1 MDAPRV
7 LVIDDSTTLR
17 KLVEIAMRGTGCTV
31 DFAAN
36 GSDGVS
42 RARANRPDVVLLD
55 YLLPDLRSAEVC
67 QRLHDDA
74 ATSRIPVVI
83 MSANQSSVLDDFR
96 MFSSVVG
103 FIGKP
108 FTAPEIRSRLE
119 GVVRRADRLS
129 GGAAPV
135 NAHPPLAA
143 ASTVDDTHE
152 AHAALQLRGDLV
164 ATPLLDVL
172 RLLTASHAT
181 GTLVIEVA
189 SHSEPVARIWLRRG
203 AIVLCAGPDDASARA
218 LTPELRDRVARN
230 LAAGKPALVTLAE
243 AGALHAANLPLELHA
258 ASVRVLG
265 DVLDARSG
273 RFAWHPAAA
282 LPDFVDAFGRQLSLT
297 AVALDHGRR
306 AAAAPPG
313 MLEHAY
319 DRTPKFS
326 DKLAG
331 ARLTG
336 DEQRVLAFLDGQ
348 ATGRDIV
355 ARAKLP
361 ADQAAAILSR
371 LSAAD
376 LIHQVAPRTARMLA
390 VHGEDGELVAAL
402 RARLSRTTPPIE
414 VIELDPHRSLAAA
427 ILEAR
432 PLAVMVSAGALTPH
446 VLEHELPIIA
456 RDSTTAIICV
466 LDSSDPQLA
475 ARMLRGGLHA
485 VLAKPIHVSEIER
498 VLSR

>member
-36 GSDGVS
+36 GNDGVS

-74 ATSRIPVVI
+74 TTSRVPVVI
-83 MSANQSSVLDDFR
+83 MSANEPSVLEDFR

-119 GVVRRADRLS
+119 GVVRRADRLNS
-129 GGAAPV
+129 GVIPV
-135 NAHPPLAA
+135 PGQRPLAA
-143 ASTVDDTHE
+143 ASTVDDSHE
-152 AHAALQLRGDLV
+152 AHAALQLRGDL
-164 ATPLLDVL
+164 AGTPLLEVL

-181 GTLVIEVA
+181 GTLEVA

-203 AIVLCAGPDDASARA
+203 AIVLCSSPSEASASA

-230 LAAGKPALVTLAE
+230 LAVGKPALVTLAE
-243 AGALHAANLPLELHA
+243 AGALHAANLPLELHG
-258 ASVRVLG
+258 ASLRVLG
-265 DVLDARSG
+265 DALDARSG
-273 RFAWHPAAA
+273 RFVWQPAAA

-297 AVALDHGRR
+297 AVALDHARR
-306 AAAAPPG
+306 AVAAPPPG
-313 MLEHAY
+313 ILEHAY

-336 DEQRVLAFLDGQ
+336 DEQRVLGSLDGQ

-355 ARAKLP
+355 ARAKLSV
-361 ADQAAAILSR
+361 DQGAAILNR
-371 LSAAD
+371 LSTAD
-376 LIHQVAPRTARMLA
+376 LIYQVVRRTAHTLA
-390 VHGEDGELVAAL
+390 VHGDDGELVAAL
-402 RARLSRTTPPIE
+402 RTRLGRSSPALE
-414 VIELDPHRSLAAA
+414 VIQLDPHRSLAAA
-427 ILEAR
+427 TLEAR
-432 PLAVMVSAGALTPH
+432 PLAVLVGASALTPH

-456 RDSTTAIICV
+456 RDSTSAIICV
-466 LDSSDPQLA
+466 LESPEPQLA
-475 ARMLRGGLHA
+475 TRMLRAGLHA